1 MKPKISAITKRKITT
16 NIKSKPI
23 NLIVKSVIIK
33 ITSTTTMTWL
43 DYMFILETVINQQ
56 HWN

>member
-33 ITSTTTMTWL
+33 ITSTTTMT
-43 DYMFILETVINQQ
+43 
-56 HWN
+56 